1 MYKRLLAG
9 LLAVTVTMTGI
20 SFPDSVFAAQDDT
33 AVVQEEE
40 VVTESSEVTE
50 SEEAE
55 DQEETEIKS
64 EDAEIE
70 ETEIKENEIV
80 RSETENDTTET
91 EEETVEA
98 EVSETE
104 EQTEEL
110 RETEKTDTRVT
121 SELMV
126 RGTDS
131 FGSMFAQEFSGVAA
145 EQAENNGCN
154 VFSIDMSGNQ
164 ASVSF
169 ETTQDATLVVAVYD
183 ENGNQML
190 ASGKKNVTNTETE
203 TTVTINSGTIP
214 QYYLVR
220 GYLIETETLRPIC
233 TVYESS
239 MYTQEMQE
247 FLAKTTDDFDEE
259 KVLNLDDDDTNNF
272 AVYGD
277 DTIIIPSETGK
288 NIVVSADDSTNT
300 YVIKN
305 ADTDM
310 TSLEEGDIFSY
321 EYADGQFIITK
332 VAAIDI
338 NGTTVTIT
346 GDDIEMEDVFSY
358 VKIDASDDLANA
370 TIDPS
375 TCGDGVTYEGL
386 SEETEDSE
394 YKAADI
400 SGSVKKTMK
409 FRLDKSGKD
418 SDGSYSIS
426 GGLWMRITCSAKL
439 YLTFSKCYVELKLD
453 YKGSLDITA
462 KGKFTAT
469 VPLPSVGYM
478 FYGIIVELT
487 PSMIYEWEINGAVG
501 ADISGTFGIQAD
513 NNGITS
519 LTTMPKCTPKL
530 KISGSFYWGLSLE
543 PRVKILSNNVAS
555 ASLTGKA
562 GIKLNA
568 SWKPEILKQEKT
580 IHSCEKCIE
589 GKINAELTLKAGV
602 KMLSKISYN
611 INLIGE
617 SKKIADFYYSI
628 DHNDYGLTKCPH
640 LSYRLNLVVVD
651 TDGNLL
657 PDTVVTITDQ
667 TGQFEEVKKK
677 TDMLGKLSVYLPES
691 RYTITPI
698 KDGYVPTRRNIE
710 IHMDETIDDLRITL
724 CKTVGGGTG
733 NNSGNQID
741 TIRPDVGLNSYSQ
754 VLSSGI
760 DYMGVI
766 SGNGSLYMW
775 GNNDCGQLGDG
786 TKTYRDI
793 PVKIMDNVVSIS
805 TRWNSSGAITRD
817 GSLYMWGC
825 NDYGQL
831 GDGTKTDR
839 DIPVKIMDNVVSV
852 SVGRYASGA
861 ITKDRSLY
869 MWGYNA
875 WGQLGNGTIVDEVIP
890 VKVLDDVVAVGT
902 NGATSAAI
910 TSNGDLYMWGVDI
923 YGYEPTKIMSNVRD
937 IKFGDDCYGI
947 IKEDGSLYMWGCND
961 YGQLGDG
968 TTEGRYVPDVPVK
981 IMDNVRNVIM
991 GEYNINGAITN
1002 NGELYLWGTGHLEPV
1017 RIMDNVLA
1025 ASISMTLYL
1034 NSGVL
1039 TKDGRLYEWDDND
1052 MMAFGAPT
1060 VEITIPGGVAL
1071 PSAISAQ
1078 SEESSSDSVPVLT
1091 ASPDSTQPVSESEA
1105 ADQSEEF
1112 EEEAVSVYKAD
1123 ATETNTA
1130 TGTQT
1135 ASFKNLTPNDT
1146 YNFYV
1151 ARSLTADALLASDNI
1166 LDIRQAVAGADGR
1179 MSVTYQPRET
1189 DDNAVIFVVGSTP
1202 KDLSGAQIT
1211 VGNTTYNGT
1220 AKSVTAAVECDG
1232 KTLVEGR
1239 DYLVTGGFEI
1249 TGLGTYTLTIIGTG
1263 IYTGTASKTYTVT
1276 CQHNY
1281 TESITKQPTCTEPG
1295 RKTLTCSI
1303 CGAVKDTTSIPK
1315 TAHTYKN
1322 KKVTKRATTSKNG
1335 TFTAVCSVCG
1345 AEQTEVIYAAKTI
1358 KLSKTSVTYN
1368 GKKQKPSV
1376 TITDAAGKK
1385 LKNGTDYKV
1394 TYPKKTQNVGK
1405 YTVTVTL
1412 KGNYTGTVKKT
1423 FTILPKNTA
1432 ISKLTASKNT
1442 VTVKWKKQ
1450 TKQTAGYEIQYSTS
1464 SKFTKKTTK
1473 TVKAAK
1479 NSMTSKKITK
1489 LKAKKKYYVRIRTYQ
1504 TVKVGKK
1511 STKIYASWS
1520 KAKTVT
1526 TKKS

>member
-1 MYKRLLAG
+1 
-9 LLAVTVTMTGI
+9 MTGI

-40 VVTESSEVTE
+40 SGTESSKVTE
-50 SEEAE
+50 SEETE
-55 DQEETEIKS
+55 ESEEILTEKTGSDGTETELDEIQA
-64 EDAEIE
+64 AEIVQ
-70 ETEIKENEIV
+70 T
-80 RSETENDTTET
+80 ETENEADMTET
-91 EEETVEA
+91 EETVEIK
-98 EVSETE
+98 ETETE

-110 RETEKTDTRVT
+110 QETEKTDARVT

-277 DTIIIPSETGK
+277 DTIIIPSDTEK

-300 YVIKN
+300 YVIKK

-332 VAAIDI
+332 VASIDV

-375 TCGDGVTYEGL
+375 ACGDGATYEGL
-386 SEETEDSE
+386 SDEPENSE

-611 INLIGE
+611 INLIGK

-691 RYTITPI
+691 RYTITPV

-741 TIRPDVGLNSYSQ
+741 TIRPDVGINSYSQ
-754 VLSSGI
+754 VLSLRSASS
-760 DYMGVI
+760 GVI
-766 SGNGSLYMW
+766 TQDGRLYM
-775 GNNDCGQLGDG
+775 CGDNRYGYIGDG
-786 TKTYRDI
+786 TTEDRYT
-793 PVKIMDNVVSIS
+793 PTKILDHVISVSLGDEH
-805 TRWNSSGAITRD
+805 SGAITQD

-825 NDYGQL
+825 NYSGQI
-831 GDGTKTDR
+831 GDGTTEDR
-839 DIPVKIMDNVVSV
+839 YKPTKILDHVISV
-852 SVGRYASGA
+852 SLGGSHSGA
-861 ITKDRSLY
+861 IT
-869 MWGYNA
+869 
-875 WGQLGNGTIVDEVIP
+875 Q
-890 VKVLDDVVAVGT
+890 
-902 NGATSAAI
+902 
-910 TSNGDLYMWGVDI
+910 
-923 YGYEPTKIMSNVRD
+923 
-937 IKFGDDCYGI
+937 
-947 IKEDGSLYMWGCND
+947 DGSLYMWGWNSF
-961 YGQLGDG
+961 GQIGDG
-968 TTEGRYVPDVPVK
+968 TTEDRYKPTK
-981 IMDNVRNVIM
+981 ILDHVIAVSL
-991 GEYNINGAITN
+991 GGGHSGAITQ
-1002 NGELYLWGTGHLEPV
+1002 NGSLYMWGANWIGQ
-1017 RIMDNVLA
+1017 I
-1025 ASISMTLYL
+1025 
-1034 NSGVL
+1034 G
-1039 TKDGRLYEWDDND
+1039 DGTTEDRYTPNK
-1052 MMAFGAPT
+1052 
-1060 VEITIPGGVAL
+1060 ITIPGGVAL
-1071 PSAISAQ
+1071 PSALTSTVSTQ
-1078 SEESSSDSVPVLT
+1078 SENASMDSVSITDT
-1091 ASPDSTQPVSESEA
+1091 ALDSTKQAPESDLL
-1105 ADQSEEF
+1105 DQSELF
-1112 EEEAVSVYKAD
+1112 EEDAVSVFKAD
-1123 ATETNTA
+1123 VTETNTA

-1151 ARSLTADALLASDNI
+1151 ARSLTTDDLLASDNI
-1166 LDIRQAVAGADGR
+1166 LDIRQAVAGEDGR
-1179 MSVTYQPRET
+1179 MSVTYQPKDT

-1211 VGNTTYNGT
+1211 IGNTTYNGT

-1249 TGLGTYTLTIIGTG
+1249 TGTGTYTLTIIGTG
-1263 IYTGTASKTYTVT
+1263 TYTGTASAAYTVT

-1281 TESITKQPTCTEPG
+1281 TESITKQPTCTESG
-1295 RKTLTCSI
+1295 IKTFTCSI
-1303 CGAVKDTTSIPK
+1303 CGDSRTEEIPAAGHSFSADWTIDEEATCAKEGSKSHHCSVCGAVTDITAIPK
-1315 TAHTYKN
+1315 TAHNYKN

-1358 KLSKTSVTYN
+1358 KLSKTSMTYN

-1376 TITDAAGKK
+1376 TIMDAAGKK

-1473 TVKAAK
+1473 TVKATK

-1489 LKAKKKYYVRIRTYQ
+1489 LKAKKKYYVRIRMYQ

-1511 STKIYASWS
+1511 STKIYSGWS
-1520 KAKTVT
+1520 KAKMVT

>member
-1 MYKRLLAG
+1 
-9 LLAVTVTMTGI
+9 MTGI

-40 VVTESSEVTE
+40 SGTESSKVTE
-50 SEEAE
+50 SEETE
-55 DQEETEIKS
+55 ESEEILTEKTGSDGTETELDEIQA
-64 EDAEIE
+64 AEIVQ
-70 ETEIKENEIV
+70 T
-80 RSETENDTTET
+80 ETENEADMTET
-91 EEETVEA
+91 EETVEIK
-98 EVSETE
+98 ETETE

-110 RETEKTDTRVT
+110 QETEKTDARVT

-277 DTIIIPSETGK
+277 DTIIIPSDTEK

-300 YVIKN
+300 YVIKK

-332 VAAIDI
+332 VASIDV

-375 TCGDGVTYEGL
+375 ACGDGATYEGL
-386 SEETEDSE
+386 SDEPENSE

-691 RYTITPI
+691 RYTITPV

-733 NNSGNQID
+733 NNSENQIN
-741 TIRPDVGLNSYSQ
+741 TIRPDVGINSYSQ
-754 VLSSGI
+754 VLSLG
-760 DYMGVI
+760 DYHSGVI
-766 SGNGSLYMW
+766 A
-775 GNNDCGQLGDG
+775 Q
-786 TKTYRDI
+786 
-793 PVKIMDNVVSIS
+793 
-805 TRWNSSGAITRD
+805 D
-817 GSLYMWGC
+817 GSLYMWGV
-825 NDYGQL
+825 NDFGQI
-831 GDGTKTDR
+831 GDGTTKNRYKPT
-839 DIPVKIMDNVVSV
+839 KILDHVVSV
-852 SVGRYASGA
+852 SLGDYYSGA
-861 ITKDRSLY
+861 IT
-869 MWGYNA
+869 
-875 WGQLGNGTIVDEVIP
+875 Q
-890 VKVLDDVVAVGT
+890 
-902 NGATSAAI
+902 
-910 TSNGDLYMWGVDI
+910 
-923 YGYEPTKIMSNVRD
+923 
-937 IKFGDDCYGI
+937 
-947 IKEDGSLYMWGCND
+947 DGSLYMWGSNV
-961 YGQLGDG
+961 YGQIGDG
-968 TTEGRYVPDVPVK
+968 TTEDRYKPTK
-981 IMDNVRNVIM
+981 ILDHVIAVSL
-991 GEYNINGAITN
+991 GYCHSGAITQDGSLYMWGRN
-1002 NGELYLWGTGHLEPV
+1002 YYGEIGDGTEEDRYKPTKILDHVIAVSLGVGHSGAITQDDSLYMWGW
-1017 RIMDNVLA
+1017 
-1025 ASISMTLYL
+1025 
-1034 NSGVL
+1034 NSDGQIGDGT
-1039 TKDGRLYEWDDND
+1039 TKARYT
-1052 MMAFGAPT
+1052 PT
-1060 VEITIPGGVAL
+1060 QITIPGGVAL
-1071 PSAISAQ
+1071 PSDLKFDFDISTQ
-1078 SEESSSDSVPVLT
+1078 SEEASADSVLASDT
-1091 ASPDSTQPVSESEA
+1091 AVDSTKQAPESEL
-1105 ADQSEEF
+1105 ADQPELF
-1112 EEEAVSVYKAD
+1112 EEEEVSVFKAD
-1123 ATETNTA
+1123 TTETNTA
-1130 TGTQT
+1130 IGTQT

-1151 ARSLTADALLASDNI
+1151 ARSLTADDLLASDNI
-1166 LDIRQAVAGADGR
+1166 LDIRQAVAGEDGR

-1211 VGNTTYNGT
+1211 IGNTTYNGT

-1249 TGLGTYTLTIIGTG
+1249 TGTGTYTLTIIGTG
-1263 IYTGTASKTYTVT
+1263 TYTGTASAAYTVT

-1358 KLSKTSVTYN
+1358 KLSKTSMTYN

-1442 VTVKWKKQ
+1442 VTVKWRKQ

-1473 TVKAAK
+1473 TVKVTK
-1479 NSMTSKKITK
+1479 NSTTSKKITK

-1511 STKIYASWS
+1511 STKIYSGWS
-1520 KAKTVT
+1520 KAKTIT

>member
-277 DTIIIPSETGK
+277 DTIIIPSDTEK

-332 VAAIDI
+332 VASIDV

-375 TCGDGVTYEGL
+375 ACGDGVTYEGL

-568 SWKPEILKQEKT
+568 SWKPEIIKQEKT

-657 PDTVVTITDQ
+657 PDTAVTITDQ
-667 TGQFEEVKKK
+667 TGQFEEVKKN

-691 RYTITPI
+691 RYTITPV

-741 TIRPDVGLNSYSQ
+741 TIRPDVGINSYSQ
-754 VLSSGI
+754 VLSLRSASS
-760 DYMGVI
+760 GVI
-766 SGNGSLYMW
+766 TQDGRLYM
-775 GNNDCGQLGDG
+775 CGDNRYGYIGDG
-786 TKTYRDI
+786 TTEDRYT
-793 PVKIMDNVVSIS
+793 PTKILDHVISVSLGDEH
-805 TRWNSSGAITRD
+805 SGAITQD

-825 NDYGQL
+825 NYSGQI
-831 GDGTKTDR
+831 GDGTTEDR
-839 DIPVKIMDNVVSV
+839 YKPTKILDHVIAVSL
-852 SVGRYASGA
+852 GDDHSGA
-861 ITKDRSLY
+861 IT
-869 MWGYNA
+869 
-875 WGQLGNGTIVDEVIP
+875 Q
-890 VKVLDDVVAVGT
+890 
-902 NGATSAAI
+902 
-910 TSNGDLYMWGVDI
+910 
-923 YGYEPTKIMSNVRD
+923 
-937 IKFGDDCYGI
+937 
-947 IKEDGSLYMWGCND
+947 DGSLYMWGWNSS
-961 YGQLGDG
+961 GQIGDG
-968 TTEGRYVPDVPVK
+968 TTEYRRYTPTK
-981 IMDNVRNVIM
+981 ILDHVIAVSL
-991 GEYNINGAITN
+991 GYEHSGAITQDGSLYMWGWN
-1002 NGELYLWGTGHLEPV
+1002 SSGQIGDGTTENRYKPTKILDHVIAVSLGGGHSGAITQNGSLYMWGANWIGQ
-1017 RIMDNVLA
+1017 I
-1025 ASISMTLYL
+1025 
-1034 NSGVL
+1034 G
-1039 TKDGRLYEWDDND
+1039 DGTTEDRYTPNK
-1052 MMAFGAPT
+1052 
-1060 VEITIPGGVAL
+1060 ITIPGGVAL
-1071 PSAISAQ
+1071 PSALTSTVSTQ
-1078 SEESSSDSVPVLT
+1078 SENASMDSVSITDT
-1091 ASPDSTQPVSESEA
+1091 ALDSTKQAPESDLL
-1105 ADQSEEF
+1105 DQSELF
-1112 EEEAVSVYKAD
+1112 EEDAVSVFKAD
-1123 ATETNTA
+1123 VTETNTA

-1151 ARSLTADALLASDNI
+1151 ARSLTTDDLLASDNI
-1166 LDIRQAVAGADGR
+1166 LDIRQAVAGEDGR
-1179 MSVTYQPRET
+1179 MSVTYQPKDT

-1211 VGNTTYNGT
+1211 IGDTTYNGT
-1220 AKSVTAAVECDG
+1220 AKSVTATVVCDG

-1249 TGLGTYTLTIIGTG
+1249 TGAGTYTLTIIGTG
-1263 IYTGTASKTYTVT
+1263 TYTGTASAAYTVT
-1276 CQHNY
+1276 CQHSY
-1281 TESITKQPTCTEPG
+1281 TESITKQPTCTESG
-1295 RKTLTCSI
+1295 IKTFTCSI
-1303 CGAVKDTTSIPK
+1303 CGDSRTEEIPAAGHSFSADWTIDEEATCAKEGSKSHHCSVCGAVTDITAIPK
-1315 TAHTYKN
+1315 TAHNYKN

-1358 KLSKTSVTYN
+1358 KLSKTSMTYN

-1376 TITDAAGKK
+1376 TIMDAAGKK

-1473 TVKAAK
+1473 TVKVTK
-1479 NSMTSKKITK
+1479 NSTTSKKITK

-1511 STKIYASWS
+1511 STKIYSGWS
-1520 KAKTVT
+1520 KAKMVT

>member
-1 MYKRLLAG
+1 
-9 LLAVTVTMTGI
+9 MTGI

-40 VVTESSEVTE
+40 SGTESSKVTE
-50 SEEAE
+50 SEETE
-55 DQEETEIKS
+55 ESEEILTEKTGSDGTETELDEIQA
-64 EDAEIE
+64 AEIVQ
-70 ETEIKENEIV
+70 T
-80 RSETENDTTET
+80 ETENEADMTET
-91 EEETVEA
+91 EETVEIK
-98 EVSETE
+98 ETETE

-110 RETEKTDTRVT
+110 QETEKTDARVT

-277 DTIIIPSETGK
+277 DTIIIPSDTEK

-300 YVIKN
+300 YVIKK

-332 VAAIDI
+332 VASIDV

-375 TCGDGVTYEGL
+375 ACGDGATYEGL
-386 SEETEDSE
+386 SDEPENSE

-611 INLIGE
+611 INLIGK

-691 RYTITPI
+691 RYTITPV

-741 TIRPDVGLNSYSQ
+741 TIRPDVGINSYSQ
-754 VLSSGI
+754 VLSLRSASS
-760 DYMGVI
+760 GVI
-766 SGNGSLYMW
+766 TQDGRLYM
-775 GNNDCGQLGDG
+775 CGDNRYGYIGDG
-786 TKTYRDI
+786 TTEDRYT
-793 PVKIMDNVVSIS
+793 PTKILDHVISVSLGDEH
-805 TRWNSSGAITRD
+805 SGAITQD

-825 NDYGQL
+825 NYSGQI
-831 GDGTKTDR
+831 GDGTTEYR
-839 DIPVKIMDNVVSV
+839 RYTPTKILDHVIAVSL
-852 SVGRYASGA
+852 GYEHSGA
-861 ITKDRSLY
+861 IT
-869 MWGYNA
+869 
-875 WGQLGNGTIVDEVIP
+875 Q
-890 VKVLDDVVAVGT
+890 
-902 NGATSAAI
+902 
-910 TSNGDLYMWGVDI
+910 
-923 YGYEPTKIMSNVRD
+923 
-937 IKFGDDCYGI
+937 
-947 IKEDGSLYMWGCND
+947 DGSLYMWGWNRD
-961 YGQLGDG
+961 GQIGDG
-968 TTEGRYVPDVPVK
+968 TTENRYKPTK
-981 IMDNVRNVIM
+981 ILDHVIAVSL
-991 GEYNINGAITN
+991 GGGHSGAITQ
-1002 NGELYLWGTGHLEPV
+1002 NGSLYMWGANWIGQ
-1017 RIMDNVLA
+1017 I
-1025 ASISMTLYL
+1025 
-1034 NSGVL
+1034 G
-1039 TKDGRLYEWDDND
+1039 DGTTEDRYTPNK
-1052 MMAFGAPT
+1052 
-1060 VEITIPGGVAL
+1060 ITIPGGVAL
-1071 PSAISAQ
+1071 PSALTSTVSTQ
-1078 SEESSSDSVPVLT
+1078 SENASMDSVSITDT
-1091 ASPDSTQPVSESEA
+1091 ALDSTKQAPESDLL
-1105 ADQSEEF
+1105 DQSELF
-1112 EEEAVSVYKAD
+1112 EEDAVSVFKAD
-1123 ATETNTA
+1123 VTETNTA

-1151 ARSLTADALLASDNI
+1151 ARSLTTDDLLASDNI
-1166 LDIRQAVAGADGR
+1166 LDIRQAVAGEDGR
-1179 MSVTYQPRET
+1179 MSVTYQPKDT

-1211 VGNTTYNGT
+1211 IGNTTYNGT

-1249 TGLGTYTLTIIGTG
+1249 TGTGTYTLTIIGTG
-1263 IYTGTASKTYTVT
+1263 TYTGTASAAYTVT

-1281 TESITKQPTCTEPG
+1281 TESITKQPTCTESG
-1295 RKTLTCSI
+1295 IKTFTCSI
-1303 CGAVKDTTSIPK
+1303 CGDSRTEEIPAAGHSFSADWTIDEEATCAKEGSKSHHCSVCGAVTDITAIPK
-1315 TAHTYKN
+1315 TAHNYKN

-1358 KLSKTSVTYN
+1358 KLSKTSMTYN

-1376 TITDAAGKK
+1376 TIMDAAGKK

-1473 TVKAAK
+1473 TVKATK

-1489 LKAKKKYYVRIRTYQ
+1489 LKAKKKYYVRIRMYQ

-1511 STKIYASWS
+1511 STKIYSGWS
-1520 KAKTVT
+1520 KAKMVT

>member
-543 PRVKILSNNVAS
+543 PHVKILSNNVAS

-741 TIRPDVGLNSYSQ
+741 TIRPDVGLNNYSQ
-754 VLSSGI
+754 VLSLG
-760 DYMGVI
+760 DYHSGVI
-766 SGNGSLYMW
+766 AQNGSLYMW
-775 GNNDCGQLGDG
+775 GLNDFGQIGDG
-786 TKTYRDI
+786 TTEDRYKHKPT
-793 PVKIMDNVVSIS
+793 KILDHVIAVSLGGCH
-805 TRWNSSGAITRD
+805 SGAITQDGSLYMWGRNSCGQIGDGTTEDRYKPTKILDHVIAVSLGWCHSGAITQDGSLYMWGSNDYGEIGDGTTEDRYKPTKILDHVIAVSLGDRHSGAITQDGSLYMWGRNDYGEIGDGTTEDRYKPTKILDHVIAVSLGYLHSGAITQD

-825 NDYGQL
+825 NNVGQ
-831 GDGTKTDR
+831 
-839 DIPVKIMDNVVSV
+839 M
-852 SVGRYASGA
+852 
-861 ITKDRSLY
+861 
-869 MWGYNA
+869 
-875 WGQLGNGTIVDEVIP
+875 
-890 VKVLDDVVAVGT
+890 
-902 NGATSAAI
+902 
-910 TSNGDLYMWGVDI
+910 
-923 YGYEPTKIMSNVRD
+923 
-937 IKFGDDCYGI
+937 
-947 IKEDGSLYMWGCND
+947 
-961 YGQLGDG
+961 GDG
-968 TTEGRYVPDVPVK
+968 TTEERDTPNK
-981 IMDNVRNVIM
+981 
-991 GEYNINGAITN
+991 
-1002 NGELYLWGTGHLEPV
+1002 
-1017 RIMDNVLA
+1017 
-1025 ASISMTLYL
+1025 
-1034 NSGVL
+1034 
-1039 TKDGRLYEWDDND
+1039 
-1052 MMAFGAPT
+1052 
-1060 VEITIPGGVAL
+1060 ITIPGGVAL
-1071 PSAISAQ
+1071 PSDLTSTISAQ

-1091 ASPDSTQPVSESEA
+1091 AVPDSTQQASESEPV
-1105 ADQSEEF
+1105 DQPETL

-1151 ARSLTADALLASDNI
+1151 ARSLTADDLLASENI
-1166 LDIRQAVAGADGR
+1166 LDIRQAVAGEDGR

-1211 VGNTTYNGT
+1211 IGNTTYNGT
-1220 AKSVTAAVECDG
+1220 AKSVTAAVECNG

-1249 TGLGTYTLTIIGTG
+1249 TGTGTYTLTIIGTG
-1263 IYTGTASKTYTVT
+1263 TYTGTASAAYTVT

-1281 TESITKQPTCTEPG
+1281 TESITKQPTCTESG
-1295 RKTLTCSI
+1295 IKTFTCSI
-1303 CGAVKDTTSIPK
+1303 CGDSRTEEIPAAGHSFSADWTIDEEATCAKEGSKSHHCSVCGAVTDITAIPK
-1315 TAHTYKN
+1315 TAHNYKN

-1358 KLSKTSVTYN
+1358 KLSKTSMTYN

-1376 TITDAAGKK
+1376 TIMDAAGKK

-1473 TVKAAK
+1473 TVKATK

-1489 LKAKKKYYVRIRTYQ
+1489 LKAKKKYYVRIRMYQ

-1511 STKIYASWS
+1511 STKIYSGWS

>member
-1 MYKRLLAG
+1 
-9 LLAVTVTMTGI
+9 
-20 SFPDSVFAAQDDT
+20 
-33 AVVQEEE
+33 
-40 VVTESSEVTE
+40 
-50 SEEAE
+50 
-55 DQEETEIKS
+55 
-64 EDAEIE
+64 
-70 ETEIKENEIV
+70 
-80 RSETENDTTET
+80 
-91 EEETVEA
+91 
-98 EVSETE
+98 
-104 EQTEEL
+104 
-110 RETEKTDTRVT
+110 
-121 SELMV
+121 
-126 RGTDS
+126 
-131 FGSMFAQEFSGVAA
+131 
-145 EQAENNGCN
+145 
-154 VFSIDMSGNQ
+154 
-164 ASVSF
+164 
-169 ETTQDATLVVAVYD
+169 
-183 ENGNQML
+183 
-190 ASGKKNVTNTETE
+190 
-203 TTVTINSGTIP
+203 
-214 QYYLVR
+214 
-220 GYLIETETLRPIC
+220 
-233 TVYESS
+233 
-239 MYTQEMQE
+239 
-247 FLAKTTDDFDEE
+247 
-259 KVLNLDDDDTNNF
+259 
-272 AVYGD
+272 
-277 DTIIIPSETGK
+277 
-288 NIVVSADDSTNT
+288 
-300 YVIKN
+300 
-305 ADTDM
+305 
-310 TSLEEGDIFSY
+310 
-321 EYADGQFIITK
+321 
-332 VAAIDI
+332 
-338 NGTTVTIT
+338 
-346 GDDIEMEDVFSY
+346 
-358 VKIDASDDLANA
+358 
-370 TIDPS
+370 
-375 TCGDGVTYEGL
+375 
-386 SEETEDSE
+386 
-394 YKAADI
+394 
-400 SGSVKKTMK
+400 
-409 FRLDKSGKD
+409 
-418 SDGSYSIS
+418 
-426 GGLWMRITCSAKL
+426 
-439 YLTFSKCYVELKLD
+439 
-453 YKGSLDITA
+453 
-462 KGKFTAT
+462 
-469 VPLPSVGYM
+469 
-478 FYGIIVELT
+478 
-487 PSMIYEWEINGAVG
+487 
-501 ADISGTFGIQAD
+501 
-513 NNGITS
+513 
-519 LTTMPKCTPKL
+519 
-530 KISGSFYWGLSLE
+530 
-543 PRVKILSNNVAS
+543 
-555 ASLTGKA
+555 
-562 GIKLNA
+562 
-568 SWKPEILKQEKT
+568 
-580 IHSCEKCIE
+580 
-589 GKINAELTLKAGV
+589 
-602 KMLSKISYN
+602 
-611 INLIGE
+611 
-617 SKKIADFYYSI
+617 
-628 DHNDYGLTKCPH
+628 
-640 LSYRLNLVVVD
+640 
-651 TDGNLL
+651 
-657 PDTVVTITDQ
+657 
-667 TGQFEEVKKK
+667 
-677 TDMLGKLSVYLPES
+677 
-691 RYTITPI
+691 
-698 KDGYVPTRRNIE
+698 
-710 IHMDETIDDLRITL
+710 
-724 CKTVGGGTG
+724 
-733 NNSGNQID
+733 
-741 TIRPDVGLNSYSQ
+741 
-754 VLSSGI
+754 
-760 DYMGVI
+760 
-766 SGNGSLYMW
+766 
-775 GNNDCGQLGDG
+775 
-786 TKTYRDI
+786 
-793 PVKIMDNVVSIS
+793 
-805 TRWNSSGAITRD
+805 
-817 GSLYMWGC
+817 
-825 NDYGQL
+825 
-831 GDGTKTDR
+831 
-839 DIPVKIMDNVVSV
+839 
-852 SVGRYASGA
+852 
-861 ITKDRSLY
+861 
-869 MWGYNA
+869 
-875 WGQLGNGTIVDEVIP
+875 
-890 VKVLDDVVAVGT
+890 
-902 NGATSAAI
+902 
-910 TSNGDLYMWGVDI
+910 
-923 YGYEPTKIMSNVRD
+923 
-937 IKFGDDCYGI
+937 
-947 IKEDGSLYMWGCND
+947 MWGCND

-1151 ARSLTADALLASDNI
+1151 ARSLTADDLLAFDNI
-1166 LDIRQAVAGADGR
+1166 LDIRQAVAGEDGR

-1202 KDLSGAQIT
+1202 KDLSGTQIT
-1211 VGNTTYNGT
+1211 IGNTTYNGT

-1358 KLSKTSVTYN
+1358 KLSKTSMTYN

-1376 TITDAAGKK
+1376 TITDAAGKR

-1526 TKKS
+1526 TQRFRFKK

>member
-1 MYKRLLAG
+1 
-9 LLAVTVTMTGI
+9 MTGI

-40 VVTESSEVTE
+40 SGTESSKVTE
-50 SEEAE
+50 SEETE
-55 DQEETEIKS
+55 ESEEILTEKTGSDGTETELDEIQA
-64 EDAEIE
+64 AEIVQ
-70 ETEIKENEIV
+70 T
-80 RSETENDTTET
+80 ETENEADMTET
-91 EEETVEA
+91 EETVEIK
-98 EVSETE
+98 ETETE

-110 RETEKTDTRVT
+110 QETEKTDARVT

-277 DTIIIPSETGK
+277 DTIIIPSDTEK

-300 YVIKN
+300 YVIKK

-332 VAAIDI
+332 VASIDV

-375 TCGDGVTYEGL
+375 ACGDGATYEGL
-386 SEETEDSE
+386 SDEPENSE

-691 RYTITPI
+691 RYTITPV

-733 NNSGNQID
+733 NNSENQIN
-741 TIRPDVGLNSYSQ
+741 TIRPDVGINSYSQ
-754 VLSSGI
+754 VLSLG
-760 DYMGVI
+760 DYHSGVI
-766 SGNGSLYMW
+766 A
-775 GNNDCGQLGDG
+775 Q
-786 TKTYRDI
+786 
-793 PVKIMDNVVSIS
+793 
-805 TRWNSSGAITRD
+805 D
-817 GSLYMWGC
+817 GSLYMWGV
-825 NDYGQL
+825 NDFGQI
-831 GDGTKTDR
+831 GDGTTKNRYKPT
-839 DIPVKIMDNVVSV
+839 KILDHVVSV
-852 SVGRYASGA
+852 SLGDYYSGA
-861 ITKDRSLY
+861 IT
-869 MWGYNA
+869 
-875 WGQLGNGTIVDEVIP
+875 Q
-890 VKVLDDVVAVGT
+890 
-902 NGATSAAI
+902 
-910 TSNGDLYMWGVDI
+910 
-923 YGYEPTKIMSNVRD
+923 
-937 IKFGDDCYGI
+937 
-947 IKEDGSLYMWGCND
+947 DGSLYMWGSNV
-961 YGQLGDG
+961 YGQIGDG
-968 TTEGRYVPDVPVK
+968 TTEDRYKPTK
-981 IMDNVRNVIM
+981 ILDHVIAVSL
-991 GEYNINGAITN
+991 GYCHSGAITQD
-1002 NGELYLWGTGHLEPV
+1002 GSLYMWGSNDSGQIGDGTTEDRYKPTKILDHVIAVSLGVSHSGAITQDGSLYMWGSNSRGGIGDGTTEVRYKPTKILDHVIAVSLQTG
-1017 RIMDNVLA
+1017 
-1025 ASISMTLYL
+1025 
-1034 NSGVL
+1034 NSGAITQDGSLYMWGSNVYGEIGDGTEEDRYKP
-1039 TKDGRLYEWDDND
+1039 TKILDHVIAVSLGVSHSGAITQDGSLYMWGWNSDGQIGDGTTK
-1052 MMAFGAPT
+1052 ARYTPT
-1060 VEITIPGGVAL
+1060 QITIPGGVAL
-1071 PSAISAQ
+1071 PSDLKFDFDISTQ
-1078 SEESSSDSVPVLT
+1078 SEEASADSVLASDT
-1091 ASPDSTQPVSESEA
+1091 AVDSTKQAPESEL
-1105 ADQSEEF
+1105 ADQPELF
-1112 EEEAVSVYKAD
+1112 EEEEVSVFKAD
-1123 ATETNTA
+1123 TTETNTA
-1130 TGTQT
+1130 IGTQT

-1151 ARSLTADALLASDNI
+1151 ARSLTADDLLASDNI
-1166 LDIRQAVAGADGR
+1166 LDIRQAVAGEDGR

-1211 VGNTTYNGT
+1211 IGNTTYNGT

-1249 TGLGTYTLTIIGTG
+1249 TGTGTYTLTIIGTG
-1263 IYTGTASKTYTVT
+1263 TYTGTASAAYTVT

-1358 KLSKTSVTYN
+1358 KLSKTSMTYN

-1442 VTVKWKKQ
+1442 VTVKWRKQ

-1473 TVKAAK
+1473 TVKVTK
-1479 NSMTSKKITK
+1479 NSTTSKKITK

-1511 STKIYASWS
+1511 STKIYSGWS
-1520 KAKTVT
+1520 KAKTIT

>member
-20 SFPDSVFAAQDDT
+20 SLPDSVFAAQDDT

-277 DTIIIPSETGK
+277 DTIIIPSDTEK

-332 VAAIDI
+332 VASIDV

-375 TCGDGVTYEGL
+375 ACGDGVTYEGL

-568 SWKPEILKQEKT
+568 SWKPEIIKQEKT

-657 PDTVVTITDQ
+657 PDTAVTITDQ
-667 TGQFEEVKKK
+667 TGQFEEVKKN

-691 RYTITPI
+691 RYTITPV

-741 TIRPDVGLNSYSQ
+741 TIRPDVGINSYSQ
-754 VLSSGI
+754 VLSLRSASS
-760 DYMGVI
+760 GVI
-766 SGNGSLYMW
+766 TQDGRLYM
-775 GNNDCGQLGDG
+775 CGDNRYGYIGDG
-786 TKTYRDI
+786 TTEDRYT
-793 PVKIMDNVVSIS
+793 PTKILDHVISVSLGDEH
-805 TRWNSSGAITRD
+805 SGAITQD

-825 NDYGQL
+825 NYSGQI
-831 GDGTKTDR
+831 GDGTTEKRYT
-839 DIPVKIMDNVVSV
+839 PTKILDHVIAVSL
-852 SVGRYASGA
+852 GGGHSGA
-861 ITKDRSLY
+861 ITQ
-869 MWGYNA
+869 N
-875 WGQLGNGTIVDEVIP
+875 
-890 VKVLDDVVAVGT
+890 
-902 NGATSAAI
+902 
-910 TSNGDLYMWGVDI
+910 
-923 YGYEPTKIMSNVRD
+923 
-937 IKFGDDCYGI
+937 
-947 IKEDGSLYMWGCND
+947 GSLYMWGANWI
-961 YGQLGDG
+961 GQIGDG
-968 TTEGRYVPDVPVK
+968 TTEDRYTPNK
-981 IMDNVRNVIM
+981 
-991 GEYNINGAITN
+991 
-1002 NGELYLWGTGHLEPV
+1002 
-1017 RIMDNVLA
+1017 
-1025 ASISMTLYL
+1025 
-1034 NSGVL
+1034 
-1039 TKDGRLYEWDDND
+1039 
-1052 MMAFGAPT
+1052 
-1060 VEITIPGGVAL
+1060 ITIPGGVAL
-1071 PSAISAQ
+1071 PSALTSTVSTQ
-1078 SEESSSDSVPVLT
+1078 SENASMDSVSITDT
-1091 ASPDSTQPVSESEA
+1091 ALDSTKQAPESDLL
-1105 ADQSEEF
+1105 DQSELF
-1112 EEEAVSVYKAD
+1112 EEDAVSVFKAD
-1123 ATETNTA
+1123 VTETNTA

-1151 ARSLTADALLASDNI
+1151 ARSLTTDDLLASDNI
-1166 LDIRQAVAGADGR
+1166 LDIRQAVAGEDGR
-1179 MSVTYQPRET
+1179 MSVTYQPKDT

-1211 VGNTTYNGT
+1211 IGDTTYNGT
-1220 AKSVTAAVECDG
+1220 AKSVTATVVCDG

-1249 TGLGTYTLTIIGTG
+1249 TGAGTYTLTIIGTG
-1263 IYTGTASKTYTVT
+1263 TYTGTASAAYTVT
-1276 CQHNY
+1276 CQHSY
-1281 TESITKQPTCTEPG
+1281 TESITKQPTCTESG
-1295 RKTLTCSI
+1295 IKTFTCSICGDSRTEEIPAAGHSFSADWTIDEEATCAKEGSKSHHCSI

-1358 KLSKTSVTYN
+1358 KLSKTSMTYN

-1376 TITDAAGKK
+1376 TITDAAGKR

-1520 KAKTVT
+1520 KAKTIT

>member
-1 MYKRLLAG
+1 
-9 LLAVTVTMTGI
+9 MTGI

-40 VVTESSEVTE
+40 SGTESSKVTE
-50 SEEAE
+50 SEETE
-55 DQEETEIKS
+55 ESEEILTEKTGSDGETEPD
-64 EDAEIE
+64 ETQAAEIVQT
-70 ETEIKENEIV
+70 ETDNEA
-80 RSETENDTTET
+80 DMTET
-91 EEETVEA
+91 EETVEIK
-98 EVSETE
+98 ETETE

-110 RETEKTDTRVT
+110 QETEKTDARVT

-277 DTIIIPSETGK
+277 DTIIIPSDTEK

-300 YVIKN
+300 YVIKK

-332 VAAIDI
+332 VASIDV

-375 TCGDGVTYEGL
+375 ACGDGATYEGL
-386 SEETEDSE
+386 SDEPENSE

-691 RYTITPI
+691 RYTITPV

-733 NNSGNQID
+733 NNSENQIN
-741 TIRPDVGLNSYSQ
+741 TIRPDVGINSYSQ
-754 VLSSGI
+754 VLSLG
-760 DYMGVI
+760 DYHSGVI
-766 SGNGSLYMW
+766 A
-775 GNNDCGQLGDG
+775 Q
-786 TKTYRDI
+786 
-793 PVKIMDNVVSIS
+793 
-805 TRWNSSGAITRD
+805 D
-817 GSLYMWGC
+817 GSLYMWGV
-825 NDYGQL
+825 NDFGQI
-831 GDGTKTDR
+831 GDGTTKNRYKPT
-839 DIPVKIMDNVVSV
+839 KILDHVVSV
-852 SVGRYASGA
+852 SLGDYYSGA
-861 ITKDRSLY
+861 IT
-869 MWGYNA
+869 
-875 WGQLGNGTIVDEVIP
+875 Q
-890 VKVLDDVVAVGT
+890 
-902 NGATSAAI
+902 
-910 TSNGDLYMWGVDI
+910 
-923 YGYEPTKIMSNVRD
+923 
-937 IKFGDDCYGI
+937 
-947 IKEDGSLYMWGCND
+947 DGSLYMWGSNV
-961 YGQLGDG
+961 YGQIGDG
-968 TTEGRYVPDVPVK
+968 TTEDRYKPTK
-981 IMDNVRNVIM
+981 ILDHVIAVSL
-991 GEYNINGAITN
+991 GYCHSGAITQDGSLYMWGRN
-1002 NGELYLWGTGHLEPV
+1002 YYGEIGDGTEEDRYKPTKILDHVIAVSLGVGHSGAITQDGSLYMWGW
-1017 RIMDNVLA
+1017 
-1025 ASISMTLYL
+1025 
-1034 NSGVL
+1034 NSDGQIGDGT
-1039 TKDGRLYEWDDND
+1039 TKARYT
-1052 MMAFGAPT
+1052 PT
-1060 VEITIPGGVAL
+1060 QITIPGGVAL
-1071 PSAISAQ
+1071 PSDLKFDFDISTQ
-1078 SEESSSDSVPVLT
+1078 SEEASADSVLASDTDT
-1091 ASPDSTQPVSESEA
+1091 AVDSTKQAPESEL
-1105 ADQSEEF
+1105 ADQPELF
-1112 EEEAVSVYKAD
+1112 EEEEVSVFKAD
-1123 ATETNTA
+1123 TTETNTA
-1130 TGTQT
+1130 IGTQT

-1151 ARSLTADALLASDNI
+1151 ARSLTADDLLASDNI
-1166 LDIRQAVAGADGR
+1166 LDIRQAVAGEDGR

-1211 VGNTTYNGT
+1211 IGNTTYNGT

-1249 TGLGTYTLTIIGTG
+1249 TGTGTYTLTIIGTG
-1263 IYTGTASKTYTVT
+1263 TYTGTASAAYTVT

-1322 KKVTKRATTSKNG
+1322 KKVAKRATTSKNG

-1358 KLSKTSVTYN
+1358 KLSKTSMTYN

-1442 VTVKWKKQ
+1442 VTVKWRKQ

-1473 TVKAAK
+1473 TVKVTK
-1479 NSMTSKKITK
+1479 NSTTSKKITK

-1511 STKIYASWS
+1511 STKIYSGWS
-1520 KAKTVT
+1520 KAKTIT

>member
-1 MYKRLLAG
+1 
-9 LLAVTVTMTGI
+9 MTGI

-40 VVTESSEVTE
+40 SGTESSKVTE
-50 SEEAE
+50 SEETE
-55 DQEETEIKS
+55 ESEEILTEKTGSDGTETELDEIQA
-64 EDAEIE
+64 AEIVQ
-70 ETEIKENEIV
+70 T
-80 RSETENDTTET
+80 ETENEADMTET
-91 EEETVEA
+91 EETVEIK
-98 EVSETE
+98 ETETE

-110 RETEKTDTRVT
+110 QETEKTDARVT

-277 DTIIIPSETGK
+277 DTIIIPSDTEK

-300 YVIKN
+300 YVIKK

-332 VAAIDI
+332 VASIDV

-375 TCGDGVTYEGL
+375 ACGDGATYEGL
-386 SEETEDSE
+386 SDEPENSE

-611 INLIGE
+611 INLIGK

-691 RYTITPI
+691 RYTITPV

-733 NNSGNQID
+733 NNSENQIN
-741 TIRPDVGLNSYSQ
+741 TIRPDVGINSYSQ
-754 VLSSGI
+754 VLSLG
-760 DYMGVI
+760 DYHSGVI
-766 SGNGSLYMW
+766 A
-775 GNNDCGQLGDG
+775 Q
-786 TKTYRDI
+786 
-793 PVKIMDNVVSIS
+793 
-805 TRWNSSGAITRD
+805 D
-817 GSLYMWGC
+817 GSLYMWGV
-825 NDYGQL
+825 NDFGQI
-831 GDGTKTDR
+831 GDGTTKNRYKPT
-839 DIPVKIMDNVVSV
+839 KILDHVVSV
-852 SVGRYASGA
+852 SLGDYYSGA
-861 ITKDRSLY
+861 IT
-869 MWGYNA
+869 
-875 WGQLGNGTIVDEVIP
+875 Q
-890 VKVLDDVVAVGT
+890 
-902 NGATSAAI
+902 
-910 TSNGDLYMWGVDI
+910 
-923 YGYEPTKIMSNVRD
+923 
-937 IKFGDDCYGI
+937 
-947 IKEDGSLYMWGCND
+947 DGSLYMWGSNV
-961 YGQLGDG
+961 YGQIGDG
-968 TTEGRYVPDVPVK
+968 TTEDRYKPTK
-981 IMDNVRNVIM
+981 ILDHVIAVSL
-991 GEYNINGAITN
+991 GYCHSGAITQD
-1002 NGELYLWGTGHLEPV
+1002 GSLYMWGSNDSGQIGDGTTEDRYKPTKILDHVIAVSLQTG
-1017 RIMDNVLA
+1017 
-1025 ASISMTLYL
+1025 
-1034 NSGVL
+1034 NSGAITQDGSLYMWGSNSRGGIGDGTTEVRYKP
-1039 TKDGRLYEWDDND
+1039 TKILDHVIAVSLGVGHSGAITQDGSLYMWGWNSDGQIGDGTTK
-1052 MMAFGAPT
+1052 ARYTPT
-1060 VEITIPGGVAL
+1060 QITIPGGVAL
-1071 PSAISAQ
+1071 PSDLKFDFDISTQ
-1078 SEESSSDSVPVLT
+1078 SEEASADSVLASDT
-1091 ASPDSTQPVSESEA
+1091 AVDSTKQAPESEL
-1105 ADQSEEF
+1105 ADQPELF
-1112 EEEAVSVYKAD
+1112 EEEEVSVFKAD
-1123 ATETNTA
+1123 TTETNTA
-1130 TGTQT
+1130 IGTQT

-1151 ARSLTADALLASDNI
+1151 ARSLTADDLLASDNI
-1166 LDIRQAVAGADGR
+1166 LDIRQAVAGEDGR

-1211 VGNTTYNGT
+1211 IGNTTYNGT

-1249 TGLGTYTLTIIGTG
+1249 TGTGTYTLTIIGTG
-1263 IYTGTASKTYTVT
+1263 TYTGTASAAYTVT

-1358 KLSKTSVTYN
+1358 KLSKTSMTYN

>member
-277 DTIIIPSETGK
+277 DTIIIPSDTEK

-332 VAAIDI
+332 VASIDV

-375 TCGDGVTYEGL
+375 ACGDGVTYEGL

-568 SWKPEILKQEKT
+568 SWKPEIIKQEKT

-657 PDTVVTITDQ
+657 PDTAVTITDQ
-667 TGQFEEVKKK
+667 TGQFEEVKKN

-691 RYTITPI
+691 RYTITPV

-741 TIRPDVGLNSYSQ
+741 TIRPDVGINSYSQ
-754 VLSSGI
+754 VLSLRSASS
-760 DYMGVI
+760 GVI
-766 SGNGSLYMW
+766 TQDGRLYMCGDNRYGYIGDGTTEDRYTPTKILDHVISVSLGGSHSGAITQDGSLYMWGWNSFGQIGDGTTEDRYKPTKILDHVIAVSLGDDHSGAITQDGSLYMWGWNSSGQIGDGTTEYRRYTPTKILDHVIAVSLGGGHSGAITQNGSLYMW
-775 GNNDCGQLGDG
+775 GANWIGQ
-786 TKTYRDI
+786 I
-793 PVKIMDNVVSIS
+793 
-805 TRWNSSGAITRD
+805 
-817 GSLYMWGC
+817 
-825 NDYGQL
+825 
-831 GDGTKTDR
+831 
-839 DIPVKIMDNVVSV
+839 
-852 SVGRYASGA
+852 
-861 ITKDRSLY
+861 
-869 MWGYNA
+869 
-875 WGQLGNGTIVDEVIP
+875 
-890 VKVLDDVVAVGT
+890 
-902 NGATSAAI
+902 
-910 TSNGDLYMWGVDI
+910 
-923 YGYEPTKIMSNVRD
+923 
-937 IKFGDDCYGI
+937 
-947 IKEDGSLYMWGCND
+947 
-961 YGQLGDG
+961 GDG
-968 TTEGRYVPDVPVK
+968 TTEDRYTPNK
-981 IMDNVRNVIM
+981 
-991 GEYNINGAITN
+991 
-1002 NGELYLWGTGHLEPV
+1002 
-1017 RIMDNVLA
+1017 
-1025 ASISMTLYL
+1025 
-1034 NSGVL
+1034 
-1039 TKDGRLYEWDDND
+1039 
-1052 MMAFGAPT
+1052 
-1060 VEITIPGGVAL
+1060 ITIPGGVAL
-1071 PSAISAQ
+1071 PSALTSTVSTQ
-1078 SEESSSDSVPVLT
+1078 SENASMDSVSITDT
-1091 ASPDSTQPVSESEA
+1091 ALDSTKQAPESDLL
-1105 ADQSEEF
+1105 DQSELF
-1112 EEEAVSVYKAD
+1112 EEDAVSVFKAD
-1123 ATETNTA
+1123 VTETNTA

-1151 ARSLTADALLASDNI
+1151 ARSLTTDDLLASDNI
-1166 LDIRQAVAGADGR
+1166 LDIRQAVAGEDGR
-1179 MSVTYQPRET
+1179 MSVTYQPKDT

-1211 VGNTTYNGT
+1211 IGDTTYNGT
-1220 AKSVTAAVECDG
+1220 AKSVTATVVCDG

-1249 TGLGTYTLTIIGTG
+1249 TGAGTYTLTIIGTG
-1263 IYTGTASKTYTVT
+1263 TYTGTASAAYTVT

-1358 KLSKTSVTYN
+1358 KLSKTSMTYN

-1376 TITDAAGKK
+1376 TIMDAAGKK

-1473 TVKAAK
+1473 TVKVTK
-1479 NSMTSKKITK
+1479 NSTTSKKITK

-1511 STKIYASWS
+1511 STKIYSGWS
-1520 KAKTVT
+1520 KAKMVT

>member
-277 DTIIIPSETGK
+277 DTIIIPSDTEK

-332 VAAIDI
+332 VASIDV

-375 TCGDGVTYEGL
+375 ACGDGVTYEGL

-568 SWKPEILKQEKT
+568 SWKPEIIKQEKT

-657 PDTVVTITDQ
+657 PDTAVTITDQ
-667 TGQFEEVKKK
+667 TGQFEEVKKN

-691 RYTITPI
+691 RYTITPV

-741 TIRPDVGLNSYSQ
+741 TIRPDVGINSYSQ
-754 VLSSGI
+754 VLSLRSASS
-760 DYMGVI
+760 GVI
-766 SGNGSLYMW
+766 TQDGRLYM
-775 GNNDCGQLGDG
+775 CGDNRYGYIGDG
-786 TKTYRDI
+786 TTEDRYT
-793 PVKIMDNVVSIS
+793 PTKILDHVISVSLGDEH
-805 TRWNSSGAITRD
+805 SGAITQD

-825 NDYGQL
+825 NYSGQI
-831 GDGTKTDR
+831 GDGTTEYR
-839 DIPVKIMDNVVSV
+839 RYTPTKILDHVIAVSL
-852 SVGRYASGA
+852 GYEHSGA
-861 ITKDRSLY
+861 IT
-869 MWGYNA
+869 
-875 WGQLGNGTIVDEVIP
+875 Q
-890 VKVLDDVVAVGT
+890 
-902 NGATSAAI
+902 
-910 TSNGDLYMWGVDI
+910 
-923 YGYEPTKIMSNVRD
+923 
-937 IKFGDDCYGI
+937 
-947 IKEDGSLYMWGCND
+947 DGSLYMWGWNSS
-961 YGQLGDG
+961 GQIGDG
-968 TTEGRYVPDVPVK
+968 TTENRYKPTK
-981 IMDNVRNVIM
+981 ILDHVIAVSL
-991 GEYNINGAITN
+991 GGGHSGAITQ
-1002 NGELYLWGTGHLEPV
+1002 NGSLYMWGANWIGQ
-1017 RIMDNVLA
+1017 I
-1025 ASISMTLYL
+1025 
-1034 NSGVL
+1034 G
-1039 TKDGRLYEWDDND
+1039 DGTTEDRYTPNK
-1052 MMAFGAPT
+1052 
-1060 VEITIPGGVAL
+1060 ITIPGGVAL
-1071 PSAISAQ
+1071 PSALTSTVSTQ
-1078 SEESSSDSVPVLT
+1078 SENASMDSVSITDT
-1091 ASPDSTQPVSESEA
+1091 ALDSTKQAPESDLL
-1105 ADQSEEF
+1105 DQSELF
-1112 EEEAVSVYKAD
+1112 EEDAVSVFKAD
-1123 ATETNTA
+1123 VTETNTA

-1151 ARSLTADALLASDNI
+1151 ARSLTTDDLLASDNI
-1166 LDIRQAVAGADGR
+1166 LDIRQAVAGEDGR
-1179 MSVTYQPRET
+1179 MSVTYQPKDT

-1211 VGNTTYNGT
+1211 IGDTTYNGT
-1220 AKSVTAAVECDG
+1220 AKSVTATVVCDG

-1249 TGLGTYTLTIIGTG
+1249 TGAGTYTLTIIGTG
-1263 IYTGTASKTYTVT
+1263 TYTGTASAAYTVT
-1276 CQHNY
+1276 CQHSY
-1281 TESITKQPTCTEPG
+1281 TESITKQPTCTESG
-1295 RKTLTCSI
+1295 IKTFTCSI
-1303 CGAVKDTTSIPK
+1303 CGDSRTEEIPAAGHSFSADWTIDEEATCAKEGSKSHHCSVCGAVTDITAIPK
-1315 TAHTYKN
+1315 TAHNYKN

-1358 KLSKTSVTYN
+1358 KLSKTSMTYN

-1376 TITDAAGKK
+1376 TIMDAAGKK

-1473 TVKAAK
+1473 TVKVTK
-1479 NSMTSKKITK
+1479 NSTTSKKITK

-1511 STKIYASWS
+1511 STKIYSGWS
-1520 KAKTVT
+1520 KAKMVT

>member
-40 VVTESSEVTE
+40 VVTESCEVTE

-80 RSETENDTTET
+80 RSETENDTDTTET

-277 DTIIIPSETGK
+277 DTIIIPSDTEK

-332 VAAIDI
+332 VASIDV

-375 TCGDGVTYEGL
+375 AVGDGVTYEGL
-386 SEETEDSE
+386 SDEPEESE

-691 RYTITPI
+691 RYTITPV

-733 NNSGNQID
+733 NNSENQIN
-741 TIRPDVGLNSYSQ
+741 TIRPDVGINSYSQ
-754 VLSSGI
+754 VLSLG
-760 DYMGVI
+760 DYHSGVI
-766 SGNGSLYMW
+766 A
-775 GNNDCGQLGDG
+775 Q
-786 TKTYRDI
+786 
-793 PVKIMDNVVSIS
+793 
-805 TRWNSSGAITRD
+805 D
-817 GSLYMWGC
+817 GSLYMWGV
-825 NDYGQL
+825 NDFGQI
-831 GDGTKTDR
+831 GDGTTKNRYKPT
-839 DIPVKIMDNVVSV
+839 KILDHVVSV
-852 SVGRYASGA
+852 SLGDYYSGA
-861 ITKDRSLY
+861 IT
-869 MWGYNA
+869 
-875 WGQLGNGTIVDEVIP
+875 Q
-890 VKVLDDVVAVGT
+890 
-902 NGATSAAI
+902 
-910 TSNGDLYMWGVDI
+910 
-923 YGYEPTKIMSNVRD
+923 
-937 IKFGDDCYGI
+937 
-947 IKEDGSLYMWGCND
+947 DGSLYMWGSNV
-961 YGQLGDG
+961 YGQIGDG
-968 TTEGRYVPDVPVK
+968 TTEDRYKPTK
-981 IMDNVRNVIM
+981 ILDHVIAVSL
-991 GEYNINGAITN
+991 GYCHSGAITQD
-1002 NGELYLWGTGHLEPV
+1002 GSLYMWGSNDSGQIGDGTTEDRYKPTKILDHVIAVSLGVSHSGAITQDGSLYMWGSNSRGGIGDGTTEVRYKPTKILDHVIAVSLQTG
-1017 RIMDNVLA
+1017 
-1025 ASISMTLYL
+1025 
-1034 NSGVL
+1034 NSGAITQDGSLYMWGSNVYGEIGDGTEEDRYKP
-1039 TKDGRLYEWDDND
+1039 TKILDHVIAVSLGVGHSGAITQDGSLYMWGWNSDGQIGDGTTK
-1052 MMAFGAPT
+1052 ARYTPT
-1060 VEITIPGGVAL
+1060 QITIPGGVAL
-1071 PSAISAQ
+1071 PSDLKFDFDISTQ
-1078 SEESSSDSVPVLT
+1078 SEEASADSVLASDT
-1091 ASPDSTQPVSESEA
+1091 AVDSTKQAPESEL
-1105 ADQSEEF
+1105 ADQPELF
-1112 EEEAVSVYKAD
+1112 EEEEVSVFKAD
-1123 ATETNTA
+1123 TTETNTA
-1130 TGTQT
+1130 TATQT

-1151 ARSLTADALLASDNI
+1151 ARSLTADDLLASDNI
-1166 LDIRQAVAGADGR
+1166 LDIRQAVAGEDGR

-1211 VGNTTYNGT
+1211 IGNTTYNGT

-1358 KLSKTSVTYN
+1358 KLSKTSMTYN

-1376 TITDAAGKK
+1376 TITDAAGKR

>member
-277 DTIIIPSETGK
+277 DTIIIPSDTEK

-332 VAAIDI
+332 VASIDV

-375 TCGDGVTYEGL
+375 ACGDGVTYEGL

-657 PDTVVTITDQ
+657 PDTAVTITDQ
-667 TGQFEEVKKK
+667 TGQFEEVKKN

-691 RYTITPI
+691 RYTITPV

-741 TIRPDVGLNSYSQ
+741 TIRPDVGINSYSQ
-754 VLSSGI
+754 VLSLRSASS
-760 DYMGVI
+760 GVI
-766 SGNGSLYMW
+766 TQDGRLYM
-775 GNNDCGQLGDG
+775 CGDNRYGYIGDG
-786 TKTYRDI
+786 TTEDRYT
-793 PVKIMDNVVSIS
+793 PTKILDHVISVSLGDEH
-805 TRWNSSGAITRD
+805 SGAITQD

-825 NDYGQL
+825 NYSGQI
-831 GDGTKTDR
+831 GDGTTEDR
-839 DIPVKIMDNVVSV
+839 YKPTKILDHVIAVSL
-852 SVGRYASGA
+852 GGGHSGA
-861 ITKDRSLY
+861 ITQ
-869 MWGYNA
+869 N
-875 WGQLGNGTIVDEVIP
+875 
-890 VKVLDDVVAVGT
+890 
-902 NGATSAAI
+902 
-910 TSNGDLYMWGVDI
+910 
-923 YGYEPTKIMSNVRD
+923 
-937 IKFGDDCYGI
+937 
-947 IKEDGSLYMWGCND
+947 GSLYMWGANWI
-961 YGQLGDG
+961 GQIGDG
-968 TTEGRYVPDVPVK
+968 TTEDRYTPNK
-981 IMDNVRNVIM
+981 
-991 GEYNINGAITN
+991 
-1002 NGELYLWGTGHLEPV
+1002 
-1017 RIMDNVLA
+1017 
-1025 ASISMTLYL
+1025 
-1034 NSGVL
+1034 
-1039 TKDGRLYEWDDND
+1039 
-1052 MMAFGAPT
+1052 
-1060 VEITIPGGVAL
+1060 ITIPGGVAL
-1071 PSAISAQ
+1071 PSALTSTVSTQ
-1078 SEESSSDSVPVLT
+1078 SENASMDSVSITDT
-1091 ASPDSTQPVSESEA
+1091 ALDSTKQAPESDLL
-1105 ADQSEEF
+1105 DQSELF
-1112 EEEAVSVYKAD
+1112 EEDAVSVFKAD
-1123 ATETNTA
+1123 VTETNTA

-1151 ARSLTADALLASDNI
+1151 ARSLTTDDLLASDNI
-1166 LDIRQAVAGADGR
+1166 LDIRQAVAGEDGR
-1179 MSVTYQPRET
+1179 MSVTYQPKDT

-1211 VGNTTYNGT
+1211 IGDTTYNGT
-1220 AKSVTAAVECDG
+1220 AKSVTATVVCDG

-1249 TGLGTYTLTIIGTG
+1249 TGAGTYTLTIIGTG
-1263 IYTGTASKTYTVT
+1263 TYTGTASAAYTVT

-1281 TESITKQPTCTEPG
+1281 TESITKQPTCTESG
-1295 RKTLTCSI
+1295 IKTFTCSI
-1303 CGAVKDTTSIPK
+1303 CGDSRTEEIPAAGHSFSADWTIDEEATCAKEGSKSHHCSVCGAVTDITAIPK
-1315 TAHTYKN
+1315 TAHNYKN

-1358 KLSKTSVTYN
+1358 KLSKTSMTYN

-1376 TITDAAGKK
+1376 TIMDAAGKK

-1405 YTVTVTL
+1405 YTVTVKL
-1412 KGNYTGTVKKT
+1412 KGHYTGTVKKT

-1473 TVKAAK
+1473 TAKATK

-1511 STKIYASWS
+1511 STKIYSGWS

>member
-1 MYKRLLAG
+1 
-9 LLAVTVTMTGI
+9 MTGI

-40 VVTESSEVTE
+40 SGTESSKVTE
-50 SEEAE
+50 SEETE
-55 DQEETEIKS
+55 ESEEILTEKTGSDGTETELDEIQA
-64 EDAEIE
+64 AEIVQ
-70 ETEIKENEIV
+70 T
-80 RSETENDTTET
+80 ETENEADMTET
-91 EEETVEA
+91 EETVEIK
-98 EVSETE
+98 ETETE

-110 RETEKTDTRVT
+110 QETEKTDARVT

-277 DTIIIPSETGK
+277 DTIIIPSDTEK

-300 YVIKN
+300 YVIKK

-332 VAAIDI
+332 VASIDV

-375 TCGDGVTYEGL
+375 ACGDGATYEGL
-386 SEETEDSE
+386 SDEPENSE

-691 RYTITPI
+691 RYTITPV

-733 NNSGNQID
+733 NNSENQIN
-741 TIRPDVGLNSYSQ
+741 TIRPDVGINSYSQ
-754 VLSSGI
+754 VLSLG
-760 DYMGVI
+760 DYHSGVI
-766 SGNGSLYMW
+766 A
-775 GNNDCGQLGDG
+775 Q
-786 TKTYRDI
+786 
-793 PVKIMDNVVSIS
+793 
-805 TRWNSSGAITRD
+805 D
-817 GSLYMWGC
+817 GSLYMWGV
-825 NDYGQL
+825 NDFGQI
-831 GDGTKTDR
+831 GDGTTKNRYKPT
-839 DIPVKIMDNVVSV
+839 KILDHVVSV
-852 SVGRYASGA
+852 SLGDYYSGA
-861 ITKDRSLY
+861 IT
-869 MWGYNA
+869 
-875 WGQLGNGTIVDEVIP
+875 Q
-890 VKVLDDVVAVGT
+890 
-902 NGATSAAI
+902 
-910 TSNGDLYMWGVDI
+910 
-923 YGYEPTKIMSNVRD
+923 
-937 IKFGDDCYGI
+937 
-947 IKEDGSLYMWGCND
+947 DGSLYMWGSNV
-961 YGQLGDG
+961 YGQIGDG
-968 TTEGRYVPDVPVK
+968 TTEDRYKPTK
-981 IMDNVRNVIM
+981 ILDHVIAVSL
-991 GEYNINGAITN
+991 GVSHSGAITQD
-1002 NGELYLWGTGHLEPV
+1002 GSLYMWGSNSRGGIGDGTTEVRYKPTKILDHVIAVSLQTG
-1017 RIMDNVLA
+1017 
-1025 ASISMTLYL
+1025 
-1034 NSGVL
+1034 NSGAITQDGSL
-1039 TKDGRLYEWDDND
+1039 YMWGRNYYGEIGDGTEEDRYKPTKILDHVIAVSLGVGHSGAITQDGSLYMWGWNSDGQIGDGTTK
-1052 MMAFGAPT
+1052 ARYTPT
-1060 VEITIPGGVAL
+1060 QITIPGGVAL
-1071 PSAISAQ
+1071 PSDLKFDFDISTQ
-1078 SEESSSDSVPVLT
+1078 SEEASADSVLASDT
-1091 ASPDSTQPVSESEA
+1091 AVDSTKQAPESEL
-1105 ADQSEEF
+1105 ADQPELF
-1112 EEEAVSVYKAD
+1112 EEEEVSVFKAD
-1123 ATETNTA
+1123 TTETNTA
-1130 TGTQT
+1130 IGTQT

-1151 ARSLTADALLASDNI
+1151 ARSLTADDLLASENI
-1166 LDIRQAVAGADGR
+1166 LDIRQAVAGEDGR

-1211 VGNTTYNGT
+1211 IGDTTYNGT
-1220 AKSVTAAVECDG
+1220 AKSVTATVVCDG

-1249 TGLGTYTLTIIGTG
+1249 TGAGTYTLTIIGTG
-1263 IYTGTASKTYTVT
+1263 TYTGTASAAYTVT

-1281 TESITKQPTCTEPG
+1281 TESITKQPTCTESG
-1295 RKTLTCSI
+1295 IKTFTCSICGDSRTEEFPAAGHSFSADWTIDEEATCAKEGSKSHHCSI

-1358 KLSKTSVTYN
+1358 KLSKTSMTYN

-1376 TITDAAGKK
+1376 TITDAAGKR

>member
-277 DTIIIPSETGK
+277 DTIIIPSDTEK

-332 VAAIDI
+332 VASIDV

-375 TCGDGVTYEGL
+375 ACGDGVTYEGL

-568 SWKPEILKQEKT
+568 SWKPEIIKQEKT

-657 PDTVVTITDQ
+657 PDTAVTITDQ
-667 TGQFEEVKKK
+667 TGQFEEVKKN

-691 RYTITPI
+691 RYTITPV

-741 TIRPDVGLNSYSQ
+741 TIRPDVGINSYSQ
-754 VLSSGI
+754 VLSLRSASS
-760 DYMGVI
+760 GVI
-766 SGNGSLYMW
+766 TQDGRLYM
-775 GNNDCGQLGDG
+775 CGDNRYGYIGDG
-786 TKTYRDI
+786 TTEDRYT
-793 PVKIMDNVVSIS
+793 PTKILDHVISVSLGDEH
-805 TRWNSSGAITRD
+805 SGAITQD

-825 NDYGQL
+825 NYSGQI
-831 GDGTKTDR
+831 GDGTTEYR
-839 DIPVKIMDNVVSV
+839 RYTPTKILDHVIAVSL
-852 SVGRYASGA
+852 GYEHSGA
-861 ITKDRSLY
+861 IT
-869 MWGYNA
+869 
-875 WGQLGNGTIVDEVIP
+875 Q
-890 VKVLDDVVAVGT
+890 
-902 NGATSAAI
+902 
-910 TSNGDLYMWGVDI
+910 
-923 YGYEPTKIMSNVRD
+923 
-937 IKFGDDCYGI
+937 
-947 IKEDGSLYMWGCND
+947 DGSLYMWGWNRD
-961 YGQLGDG
+961 GQIGDG
-968 TTEGRYVPDVPVK
+968 TTENRYKPTK
-981 IMDNVRNVIM
+981 ILDHVIAVSL
-991 GEYNINGAITN
+991 GGGHSGAITQ
-1002 NGELYLWGTGHLEPV
+1002 NGSLYMWGANWIGQ
-1017 RIMDNVLA
+1017 I
-1025 ASISMTLYL
+1025 
-1034 NSGVL
+1034 G
-1039 TKDGRLYEWDDND
+1039 DGTTEDRYTPNK
-1052 MMAFGAPT
+1052 
-1060 VEITIPGGVAL
+1060 ITIPGGVAL
-1071 PSAISAQ
+1071 PSALTSTVSTQ
-1078 SEESSSDSVPVLT
+1078 SENASMDSVSITDT
-1091 ASPDSTQPVSESEA
+1091 ALDSTKQAPESDLL
-1105 ADQSEEF
+1105 DQSELF
-1112 EEEAVSVYKAD
+1112 EEDAVSVFKAD
-1123 ATETNTA
+1123 VTETNTA

-1151 ARSLTADALLASDNI
+1151 ARSLTTDDLLASDNI
-1166 LDIRQAVAGADGR
+1166 LDIRQAVAGEDGR
-1179 MSVTYQPRET
+1179 MSVTYQPKDT

-1211 VGNTTYNGT
+1211 IGDTTYNGT
-1220 AKSVTAAVECDG
+1220 AKSVTATVVCDG

-1249 TGLGTYTLTIIGTG
+1249 TGAGTYTLTIIGTG
-1263 IYTGTASKTYTVT
+1263 TYTGTASAAYTVT
-1276 CQHNY
+1276 CQHSY
-1281 TESITKQPTCTEPG
+1281 TESITKQPTCTESG
-1295 RKTLTCSI
+1295 IKTFTCSI
-1303 CGAVKDTTSIPK
+1303 CGDSRTEEIPAAGHSFSADWTIDEEATCAKEGSKSHHCSVCGAVTDITAIPK
-1315 TAHTYKN
+1315 TAHNYKN

-1358 KLSKTSVTYN
+1358 KLSKTSMTYN

-1376 TITDAAGKK
+1376 TIMDAAGKK

-1473 TVKAAK
+1473 TVKVTK
-1479 NSMTSKKITK
+1479 NSTTSKKITK

-1511 STKIYASWS
+1511 STKIYSGWS
-1520 KAKTVT
+1520 KAKMVT

>member
-1 MYKRLLAG
+1 MKGSGNFYMEGDKVPVSLKENVIKKENCREEWVMYKRLLAG

-33 AVVQEEE
+33 AVIKEEE
-40 VVTESSEVTE
+40 TGTESSEVTE
-50 SEEAE
+50 SEETE
-55 DQEETEIKS
+55 ESEETLTEKTGSDGETESDEIQA
-64 EDAEIE
+64 AEIVQ
-70 ETEIKENEIV
+70 T
-80 RSETENDTTET
+80 ETENEADMTET
-91 EEETVEA
+91 EETVEIK
-98 EVSETE
+98 ETETE

-110 RETEKTDTRVT
+110 QETEETDARVT
-121 SELMV
+121 SELTV

-332 VAAIDI
+332 VASIDV

-375 TCGDGVTYEGL
+375 ACGDGVTYEGL
-386 SEETEDSE
+386 SDEPENSE

-580 IHSCEKCIE
+580 IHSCQKCIE

-741 TIRPDVGLNSYSQ
+741 TIRPDVGLNNYSQ
-754 VLSSGI
+754 VLSLG
-760 DYMGVI
+760 DYHSGVI
-766 SGNGSLYMW
+766 AQNGSLYMW
-775 GNNDCGQLGDG
+775 GLNSLGQIGDG
-786 TKTYRDI
+786 TTEDRYKHKPTKILDHVIAVSLGYRH
-793 PVKIMDNVVSIS
+793 
-805 TRWNSSGAITRD
+805 SGAITQD
-817 GSLYMWGC
+817 GSLYMWGY
-825 NDYGQL
+825 NSDGQ
-831 GDGTKTDR
+831 
-839 DIPVKIMDNVVSV
+839 I
-852 SVGRYASGA
+852 
-861 ITKDRSLY
+861 
-869 MWGYNA
+869 
-875 WGQLGNGTIVDEVIP
+875 
-890 VKVLDDVVAVGT
+890 
-902 NGATSAAI
+902 
-910 TSNGDLYMWGVDI
+910 
-923 YGYEPTKIMSNVRD
+923 
-937 IKFGDDCYGI
+937 
-947 IKEDGSLYMWGCND
+947 
-961 YGQLGDG
+961 GDG
-968 TTEGRYVPDVPVK
+968 TTEERDTPNK
-981 IMDNVRNVIM
+981 
-991 GEYNINGAITN
+991 
-1002 NGELYLWGTGHLEPV
+1002 
-1017 RIMDNVLA
+1017 
-1025 ASISMTLYL
+1025 
-1034 NSGVL
+1034 
-1039 TKDGRLYEWDDND
+1039 
-1052 MMAFGAPT
+1052 
-1060 VEITIPGGVAL
+1060 ITIPGGVAL
-1071 PSAISAQ
+1071 PSDLTSTISAQ

-1091 ASPDSTQPVSESEA
+1091 AVPDSTQQASESEPV
-1105 ADQSEEF
+1105 DQPETL

-1151 ARSLTADALLASDNI
+1151 ARSLTADDLLASENI
-1166 LDIRQAVAGADGR
+1166 LDIRQAVAGEDGR

-1211 VGNTTYNGT
+1211 IGNTTYNGT
-1220 AKSVTAAVECDG
+1220 AKSVTAAVECNG

-1249 TGLGTYTLTIIGTG
+1249 TGTGTYTLTIIGTG
-1263 IYTGTASKTYTVT
+1263 TYTGTASAAYTVT

-1281 TESITKQPTCTEPG
+1281 TESITKQPTCTESG
-1295 RKTLTCSI
+1295 IKTFTCSI
-1303 CGAVKDTTSIPK
+1303 CGDSRTEEIPAAGHSFSADWTIDEEATCAKEGSKSHHCSVCGAVTDITAIPK
-1315 TAHTYKN
+1315 TAHNYKN

-1358 KLSKTSVTYN
+1358 KLSKTSMTYN

-1376 TITDAAGKK
+1376 TIMDAAGKK

-1504 TVKVGKK
+1504 TFKVGKK
-1511 STKIYASWS
+1511 STKIYSGWS

>member
-1 MYKRLLAG
+1 
-9 LLAVTVTMTGI
+9 
-20 SFPDSVFAAQDDT
+20 
-33 AVVQEEE
+33 
-40 VVTESSEVTE
+40 
-50 SEEAE
+50 
-55 DQEETEIKS
+55 
-64 EDAEIE
+64 
-70 ETEIKENEIV
+70 
-80 RSETENDTTET
+80 
-91 EEETVEA
+91 
-98 EVSETE
+98 
-104 EQTEEL
+104 
-110 RETEKTDTRVT
+110 
-121 SELMV
+121 
-126 RGTDS
+126 
-131 FGSMFAQEFSGVAA
+131 
-145 EQAENNGCN
+145 
-154 VFSIDMSGNQ
+154 
-164 ASVSF
+164 
-169 ETTQDATLVVAVYD
+169 
-183 ENGNQML
+183 
-190 ASGKKNVTNTETE
+190 
-203 TTVTINSGTIP
+203 
-214 QYYLVR
+214 
-220 GYLIETETLRPIC
+220 
-233 TVYESS
+233 
-239 MYTQEMQE
+239 
-247 FLAKTTDDFDEE
+247 
-259 KVLNLDDDDTNNF
+259 
-272 AVYGD
+272 
-277 DTIIIPSETGK
+277 
-288 NIVVSADDSTNT
+288 
-300 YVIKN
+300 
-305 ADTDM
+305 
-310 TSLEEGDIFSY
+310 
-321 EYADGQFIITK
+321 
-332 VAAIDI
+332 
-338 NGTTVTIT
+338 
-346 GDDIEMEDVFSY
+346 
-358 VKIDASDDLANA
+358 
-370 TIDPS
+370 
-375 TCGDGVTYEGL
+375 
-386 SEETEDSE
+386 
-394 YKAADI
+394 
-400 SGSVKKTMK
+400 
-409 FRLDKSGKD
+409 
-418 SDGSYSIS
+418 
-426 GGLWMRITCSAKL
+426 
-439 YLTFSKCYVELKLD
+439 
-453 YKGSLDITA
+453 
-462 KGKFTAT
+462 
-469 VPLPSVGYM
+469 
-478 FYGIIVELT
+478 
-487 PSMIYEWEINGAVG
+487 
-501 ADISGTFGIQAD
+501 
-513 NNGITS
+513 
-519 LTTMPKCTPKL
+519 
-530 KISGSFYWGLSLE
+530 
-543 PRVKILSNNVAS
+543 
-555 ASLTGKA
+555 
-562 GIKLNA
+562 
-568 SWKPEILKQEKT
+568 
-580 IHSCEKCIE
+580 
-589 GKINAELTLKAGV
+589 
-602 KMLSKISYN
+602 
-611 INLIGE
+611 
-617 SKKIADFYYSI
+617 
-628 DHNDYGLTKCPH
+628 
-640 LSYRLNLVVVD
+640 
-651 TDGNLL
+651 
-657 PDTVVTITDQ
+657 
-667 TGQFEEVKKK
+667 
-677 TDMLGKLSVYLPES
+677 
-691 RYTITPI
+691 
-698 KDGYVPTRRNIE
+698 
-710 IHMDETIDDLRITL
+710 
-724 CKTVGGGTG
+724 
-733 NNSGNQID
+733 
-741 TIRPDVGLNSYSQ
+741 
-754 VLSSGI
+754 
-760 DYMGVI
+760 
-766 SGNGSLYMW
+766 MW

-805 TRWNSSGAITRD
+805 TRWDSSGAITRD

-1130 TGTQT
+1130 TATQT

-1151 ARSLTADALLASDNI
+1151 ARSLTADDLLASDNI
-1166 LDIRQAVAGADGR
+1166 LDIRQAVAGEDGR

-1211 VGNTTYNGT
+1211 IGNTTYNGT

-1358 KLSKTSVTYN
+1358 KLSKTSMTYN

-1376 TITDAAGKK
+1376 TITDAAGKR

>member
-1 MYKRLLAG
+1 
-9 LLAVTVTMTGI
+9 MTGI

-40 VVTESSEVTE
+40 SGTESSKVTE
-50 SEEAE
+50 SEETE
-55 DQEETEIKS
+55 ESEEILTEKTGSDGETEPD
-64 EDAEIE
+64 ETQAAEIVQT
-70 ETEIKENEIV
+70 ETDNEA
-80 RSETENDTTET
+80 DMTET
-91 EEETVEA
+91 EETVEIK
-98 EVSETE
+98 ETETE

-110 RETEKTDTRVT
+110 QETEKTDARVT

-277 DTIIIPSETGK
+277 DTIIIPSDTEK

-300 YVIKN
+300 YVIKK

-332 VAAIDI
+332 VASIDV

-375 TCGDGVTYEGL
+375 ACGDGATYEGL
-386 SEETEDSE
+386 SDEPENSE

-691 RYTITPI
+691 RYTITPV

-733 NNSGNQID
+733 NNSENQIN
-741 TIRPDVGLNSYSQ
+741 TIRPDVGINSYSQ
-754 VLSSGI
+754 VLSLG
-760 DYMGVI
+760 DYHSGVI
-766 SGNGSLYMW
+766 A
-775 GNNDCGQLGDG
+775 Q
-786 TKTYRDI
+786 
-793 PVKIMDNVVSIS
+793 
-805 TRWNSSGAITRD
+805 D
-817 GSLYMWGC
+817 GSLYMWGV
-825 NDYGQL
+825 NDFGQI
-831 GDGTKTDR
+831 GDGTTKNRYKPT
-839 DIPVKIMDNVVSV
+839 KILDHVVSV
-852 SVGRYASGA
+852 SLGDYYSGA
-861 ITKDRSLY
+861 IT
-869 MWGYNA
+869 
-875 WGQLGNGTIVDEVIP
+875 Q
-890 VKVLDDVVAVGT
+890 
-902 NGATSAAI
+902 
-910 TSNGDLYMWGVDI
+910 
-923 YGYEPTKIMSNVRD
+923 
-937 IKFGDDCYGI
+937 
-947 IKEDGSLYMWGCND
+947 DGSLYMWGSNV
-961 YGQLGDG
+961 YGQIGDG
-968 TTEGRYVPDVPVK
+968 TTEDRYKPTK
-981 IMDNVRNVIM
+981 ILDHVIAVSL
-991 GEYNINGAITN
+991 GYCHSGAITQDGSLYMWGRN
-1002 NGELYLWGTGHLEPV
+1002 YYGEIGDGTEEDRYKPTKILDHVIAVSLGVGHSGAITQDGSLYMWGW
-1017 RIMDNVLA
+1017 
-1025 ASISMTLYL
+1025 
-1034 NSGVL
+1034 NSDGQIGDGT
-1039 TKDGRLYEWDDND
+1039 TKARYT
-1052 MMAFGAPT
+1052 PT
-1060 VEITIPGGVAL
+1060 QITIPGGVAL
-1071 PSAISAQ
+1071 PSDLKFDFDISTQ
-1078 SEESSSDSVPVLT
+1078 SEEASADSVLASDT
-1091 ASPDSTQPVSESEA
+1091 AVDSTKQAPESEL
-1105 ADQSEEF
+1105 ADQPELF
-1112 EEEAVSVYKAD
+1112 EEEEVSVFKAD
-1123 ATETNTA
+1123 TTETNTA
-1130 TGTQT
+1130 IGTQT

-1151 ARSLTADALLASDNI
+1151 ARSLTADDLLASDNI
-1166 LDIRQAVAGADGR
+1166 LDIRQAVAGEDGR

-1211 VGNTTYNGT
+1211 IGNTTYNGT

-1249 TGLGTYTLTIIGTG
+1249 TGTGTYTLTIIGTG
-1263 IYTGTASKTYTVT
+1263 TYTGTASAAYTVT

-1322 KKVTKRATTSKNG
+1322 KKVAKRATTSKNG

-1358 KLSKTSVTYN
+1358 KLSKTSMTYN

-1442 VTVKWKKQ
+1442 VTVKWRKQ

-1473 TVKAAK
+1473 TVKVTK
-1479 NSMTSKKITK
+1479 NSTTSKKITK

-1511 STKIYASWS
+1511 STKIYSGWS
-1520 KAKTVT
+1520 KAKTIT